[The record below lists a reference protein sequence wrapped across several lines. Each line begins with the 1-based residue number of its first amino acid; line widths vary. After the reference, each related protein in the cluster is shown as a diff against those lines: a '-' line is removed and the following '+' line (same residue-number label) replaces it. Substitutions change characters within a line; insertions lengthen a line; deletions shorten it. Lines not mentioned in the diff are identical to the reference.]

1 MIFLKRMRACLSVW
15 YKMSHVTWQLIFS
28 TWRLTQVSQP
38 IVAIFGGSRVLQ
50 NDVYAKQARDLAQ
63 LFVNQGISIITGGGT
78 GIMEAANCALPPA
91 GSKAKSIGIGVKGV
105 IEARNRCVQEYFLL
119 DYFFA
124 RKWLFTHFASACV
137 IFPGGYGTLEEL
149 AEVITHIQTK
159 QLKPMPVILVGTE
172 YWKDFMKWLQSD
184 ALKHGLVVQEEL
196 DLFTITDDLH
206 EAFRSVCD
214 QCLVPVKK

>member
-1 MIFLKRMRACLSVW
+1 MFLRQMRACITVW

-28 TWRLTQVSQP
+28 TWRLTTAAQP
-38 IVAIFGGSRVLQ
+38 MVAIFGGSRVLQ
-50 NDVYAKQARDLAQ
+50 NDMYAKQARDLAQ
-63 LFVNQGISIITGGGT
+63 LFVNEGISIMTGGGT
-78 GIMEAANCALPPA
+78 GIMEAANCALPPS
-91 GSKAKSIGIGVKGV
+91 GSFAKSIGIGVKGV

-159 QLKPMPVILVGTE
+159 QLQRMPIVLVGSE
-172 YWKDFMKWLQSD
+172 YWKDFMQWLTGE
-184 ALKHGLVVQEEL
+184 ALKHGLIVQSEL
-196 DLFTITDDLH
+196 DLFTITDDIH
-206 EAFRSVCD
+206 EAFRLVKD
-214 QCLVPVKK
+214 QCVIKK

>member
-1 MIFLKRMRACLSVW
+1 MFFKQMRACLSVW

-28 TWRLTQVSQP
+28 TWRLTLASQP

-63 LFVNQGISIITGGGT
+63 LLVNEGISIITGGGT

-159 QLKPMPVILVGTE
+159 QMQRMPIILVGTD
-172 YWKDFMKWLQSD
+172 YWKDFMKWLHGE
-184 ALKHGLVVQEEL
+184 AFKHGLIVQSEL
-196 DLFTITDDLH
+196 DLFTITDDLN
-206 EAFRSVCD
+206 EVFCLVRD
-214 QCLVPVKK
+214 QCVVSVRKS